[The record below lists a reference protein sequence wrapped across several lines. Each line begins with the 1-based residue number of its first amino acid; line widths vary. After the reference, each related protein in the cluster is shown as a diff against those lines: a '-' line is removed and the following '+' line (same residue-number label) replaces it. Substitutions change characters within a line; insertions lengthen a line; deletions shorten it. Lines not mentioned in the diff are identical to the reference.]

1 MKTEGPAGPSV
12 FLYPC
17 KMLIALTGGIGSG
30 KTTVAARWVELGA
43 HEIDADIL
51 AREVVEPSTEGLAAV
66 VERFGKEI
74 LFADGSL
81 DRGALAK
88 VAFADDQSRKD
99 LEAILH
105 PRIQRLAAQRVK
117 GLGGVM
123 VYTIPLL
130 AETNSKLEFDR
141 VVTVSCDEA
150 VRIDRLVTL
159 RGMSKEEAIGRIS
172 AQASDAEREAKADT
186 VINSNCSMDE
196 LISRA
201 DEVFATF
208 S

>member
-1 MKTEGPAGPSV
+1 
-12 FLYPC
+12 
-17 KMLIALTGGIGSG
+17 MLIALTGGIGSG

-51 AREVVEPSTEGLAAV
+51 AREVVEPSTEGLVAV
-66 VERFGKEI
+66 VERFGEEI
-74 LFADGSL
+74 LLADGSL
-81 DRGALAK
+81 DRSALAK

-105 PRIQRLAAQRVK
+105 PRIQRLAAERVK
-117 GLGGVM
+117 GLGGVI

-130 AETNSKLEFDR
+130 AETSSKLEFDR

-159 RGMSKEEAIGRIS
+159 RGMSKEEAMGRIA

-186 VINSNCSMDE
+186 VIDSNCPMDE

>member
-1 MKTEGPAGPSV
+1 
-12 FLYPC
+12 
-17 KMLIALTGGIGSG
+17 MLIALTGGIGSG

-51 AREVVEPSTEGLAAV
+51 AREVVEPSTEGLAEI

-74 LFADGSL
+74 LLADGSL

-105 PRIQRLAAQRVK
+105 PRIQRLAAERVK
-117 GLGGVM
+117 GLGGVI

-159 RGMSKEEAIGRIS
+159 RGMSKEEAMGRIV
-172 AQASDAEREAKADT
+172 AQASDAEREARADT
-186 VINSNCSMDE
+186 VIDSNCPMDE

>member
-1 MKTEGPAGPSV
+1 
-12 FLYPC
+12 
-17 KMLIALTGGIGSG
+17 MLIALTGGIGSG

-43 HEIDADIL
+43 YEIDADIL

-66 VERFGKEI
+66 CERFGKEI
-74 LFADGSL
+74 LLADGSL

-88 VAFADDQSRKD
+88 LAFADDQSRKD

-105 PRIQRLAAQRVK
+105 PRIQKLAAERVK
-117 GLGGVM
+117 GLGGVI

-159 RGMSKEEAIGRIS
+159 RGMSKEEAMGRIV
-172 AQASDAEREAKADT
+172 AQASDAEREARADT
-186 VINSNCSMDE
+186 VIDSNCPMDE

>member
-1 MKTEGPAGPSV
+1 
-12 FLYPC
+12 
-17 KMLIALTGGIGSG
+17 MLIALTGGIGSG

-51 AREVVEPSTEGLAAV
+51 AREVVEPRTEGLAAV
-66 VERFGKEI
+66 VERFGEEI
-74 LFADGSL
+74 LLADGSL

-105 PRIQRLAAQRVK
+105 PRIQKLAAERVK
-117 GLGGVM
+117 GLGGVI

-159 RGMSKEEAIGRIS
+159 RGMSKEEAMGRIS

-186 VINSNCSMDE
+186 VIDSNCPMDE

>member
-1 MKTEGPAGPSV
+1 
-12 FLYPC
+12 
-17 KMLIALTGGIGSG
+17 MLIALTGGIGSG

-51 AREVVEPSTEGLAAV
+51 AREVVEPSTEGLVAV
-66 VERFGKEI
+66 VERFGEGI
-74 LFADGSL
+74 LLADGSL
-81 DRGALAK
+81 DRSALAK

-105 PRIQRLAAQRVK
+105 PRIQRLAAERVK
-117 GLGGVM
+117 GLGGVI

-159 RGMSKEEAIGRIS
+159 RGMSKEEAMGRIT

-186 VINSNCSMDE
+186 VIDSNCPMDE